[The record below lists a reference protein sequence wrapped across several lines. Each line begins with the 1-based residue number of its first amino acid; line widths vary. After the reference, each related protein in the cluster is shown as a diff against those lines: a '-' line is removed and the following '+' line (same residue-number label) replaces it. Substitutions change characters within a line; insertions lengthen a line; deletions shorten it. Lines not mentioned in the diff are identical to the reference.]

1 MYNHVISLFL
11 SLSLSLA
18 CVCAHTHTET
28 HKEKQAKL
36 IYALRSQ
43 ESNSPPS
50 RSCPVSSVE
59 RRREAAVKML
69 LLGLPLGDIT
79 ELSLEAAL
87 NYTLTSC
94 IFSYIYG
101 LFQ

>member
-1 MYNHVISLFL
+1 M
-11 SLSLSLA
+11 
-18 CVCAHTHTET
+18 CVYTHTHTET

-43 ESNSPPS
+43 ETSSPPS

-59 RRREAAVKML
+59 RRREAVVKML
-69 LLGLPLGDIT
+69 FLGLPSGDIS

-87 NYTLTSC
+87 NYTLTLY
-94 IFSYIYG
+94 IFSCIYG

>member
-1 MYNHVISLFL
+1 ML
-11 SLSLSLA
+11 SLSFSLSFSLA

-28 HKEKQAKL
+28 HTEKQAKL

-69 LLGLPLGDIT
+69 LGLPPGNIT

>member
-1 MYNHVISLFL
+1 M
-11 SLSLSLA
+11 
-18 CVCAHTHTET
+18 CAHTHTET
-28 HKEKQAKL
+28 HKETQAKL

-69 LLGLPLGDIT
+69 LGLPPGNIT